1 MNKTLL
7 IIVGVAAV
15 GIVGYM
21 LLKNNKSEEPMTK
34 EGSDEQK
41 VAETSVSTS
50 TTSGVNPPVVTNTP
64 IKGETKTDIAGM
76 PVSSRPKNRISSAD
90 FQKMEEAKIRITDE
104 MPLPKEASRAEAGLI
119 KAKRIESLKIFA
131 LKNNINYDAYMD
143 VIRRSASSSLSTMN
157 NDSAIASS
165 MSNETESFAFTLN
178 F

>member
-7 IIVGVAAV
+7 IIGGVAAV

-41 VAETSVSTS
+41 AAETSVSTS

-64 IKGETKTDIAGM
+64 IKGGTKTDIAGM
-76 PVSSRPKNRISSAD
+76 PVSSRPSNRISSAD
-90 FQKMEEAKIRITDE
+90 FQKMEEEKIRIYEQNPIPQGATR
-104 MPLPKEASRAEAGLI
+104 ASSRVM
-119 KAKRIESLKIFA
+119 KAKKIAALKDFA
-131 LKNNINYDAYMD
+131 QKNNINYDAYMD
-143 VIRRSASSSLSTMN
+143 VIRRSASVPG
-157 NDSAIASS
+157 
-165 MSNETESFAFTLN
+165 MSNETESYAFSLN